1 MDIPLRGLRV
11 TVAALEACGVNSA
24 AYLAANGL
32 TGEQLVDPGSRIS
45 RARWVEAWRS
55 AAEMS
60 KEATFGVRAAAL
72 TPVTL
77 FIHVANE
84 TEFLTVQ
91 LMATAATVGAALD
104 VLTRFGTIGFLATEL
119 TRKGDQMVIE
129 VDQSEAPPPALIDFH
144 THFFVKFLA
153 ELPET
158 PVVATAN
165 GATVTFPER
174 GMAVKLKSA
183 RPQLHARL
191 EQLAHKTMTFE
202 AEVAIA
208 IEKRLEA
215 GDDASAQSIAE
226 HLGISVR
233 TLGRRLAD
241 DGSSHRALVDKV
253 RSRLAE
259 RYLAGGKLSIKEIA
273 HRLGFADGSAFH
285 RAYRRWFGHAPTARP
300 DGS

>member
-11 TVAALEACGVNSA
+11 VVAALESLGVDSR

-32 TGEQLVDPGSRIS
+32 TGEQLVDPASRMS
-45 RARWVEAWRS
+45 RPRWIAAWRS

-60 KEATFGVRAAAL
+60 RDPQFGVTAAEL

-84 TEFLTVQ
+84 TEFLLVQ
-91 LMATAATVGAALD
+91 LMASSATVAEALD
-104 VLTRFGTIGFLATEL
+104 RYARFATIGLLAGEVA
-119 TRKGDQMVIE
+119 RRGDEVVIE
-129 VDQSEAPPPALIDFH
+129 LDTSEDPPQALIDFH
-144 THFFVKFLA
+144 TRFLTKFLA
-153 ELPET
+153 ELPEKA
-158 PVVATAN
+158 VAV
-165 GATVTFPER
+165 TVRGTTIAFPEAAQR
-174 GMAVKLKSA
+174 LKLRSS
-183 RPQLHARL
+183 RPQLAARL
-191 EQLAHKTMTFE
+191 EQLAARTMTFE

-208 IEKRLEA
+208 IEARLDTGE
-215 GDDASAQSIAE
+215 DASAGAIARQ
-226 HLGISVR
+226 LGISVR

-241 DGSSHRALVDKV
+241 DGASHRALVDKV
-253 RSRLAE
+253 RARLAE
-259 RYLAGGKLSIKEIA
+259 RYLSGGKLSIKEIA